1 MARSASRY
9 GATARRNVVVGF
21 LALLTLGLVIQLVR
35 LQVTTADT
43 LTKRGY
49 DRSLRIQTEDALRGM
64 ILDREGEPLAISTPV
79 STLIID
85 PTRMWATLNG
95 DFDRLHEACL
105 TDRAYSP
112 DCAWVNHG
120 NEEEAR
126 LRYQYEALRPL
137 AALLDEDLTRFYDE
151 LAARADSQF
160 MYLGRQIPPS
170 IANEALDLKIPGLRR
185 ENGYKRFYPS
195 GEILGQIIGYTD
207 VEDKGQEGLEKLY
220 EQWLAGQPG
229 KVKVLQDRAGRALRV
244 VEEVSPASAGTQLQL
259 SIDKRIQYITH
270 QVLQETM
277 DEFRAESVS
286 AVMVDIKTGEILAMV
301 SLPAGNPN
309 VSAERRAELLKNRS
323 VTDTFEPGS
332 TMKPLAVAA
341 ALDAGV
347 ITPKTSFRTG
357 GTYKMGRYTVRDTHN
372 YGTQD
377 TVGVIRKS
385 SNVGMAMISE
395 RMPRKKYREF
405 MTALGF
411 GQPTGIGFPG
421 EQRGHFPRTEKISA
435 FDYATTFY
443 GYGVSTSALQ
453 LAHAYA
459 TIANDGVEVPL
470 SLLKVDEPPEGK
482 RVMSE
487 KTERAVQKMLEAVV
501 GDGGTGRRANTESYT
516 VAGKTGTSHKVRK
529 GGGYAEKNYRG
540 IFAGYAPAHDPR
552 IAMVV
557 VVDDP
562 KGSEYYGGLVAAPPF
577 SKIADWSLKMLGV
590 LPDKIAKSGEIGLVA
605 DAALFEDNDSVGA
618 PPHETPAEEET
629 E

>member
-95 DFDRLHEACL
+95 DFDRLREACL

-126 LRYQYEALRPL
+126 LRYQYETLRPL

-170 IANEALDLKIPGLRR
+170 VANEALDLKIPGLRR

-487 KTERAVQKMLEAVV
+487 KTARAVQKMLEAVV

>member
-1 MARSASRY
+1 MARSIFRY

-21 LALLTLGLVIQLVR
+21 LALMTFGLVVQLVR

-95 DFDRLHEACL
+95 DFDRLREACL

-170 IANEALDLKIPGLRR
+170 VANEALDLKIPGLRR

-195 GEILGQIIGYTD
+195 GEIMGQIIGYTD

-270 QVLQETM
+270 QVLQGTM

-487 KTERAVQKMLEAVV
+487 KTARAVQKMLEAVV

-618 PPHETPAEEET
+618 PPHETPAEET

>member
-1 MARSASRY
+1 MARSIFRY

-95 DFDRLHEACL
+95 DFDRLREACL

-185 ENGYKRFYPS
+185 ENGYKGFYPS
-195 GEILGQIIGYTD
+195 GEIMGQIIGYTD

-301 SLPAGNPN
+301 SLPAGSPN

-459 TIANDGVEVPL
+459 TVANDGVEVPL

-487 KTERAVQKMLEAVV
+487 KTARAVQKMLEAVV

-618 PPHETPAEEET
+618 PPHETPAEET

>member
-1 MARSASRY
+1 MARSIFRY

-21 LALLTLGLVIQLVR
+21 LALMTFGLVVQLIR
-35 LQVTTADT
+35 LQVTTAAT

-49 DRSLRIQTEDALRGM
+49 DHSLRIQTEDALRGM

-85 PTRMWATLNG
+85 PLRMWATLNG
-95 DFDRLHEACL
+95 DFDRLREACQ
-105 TDRAYSP
+105 TDKAYSV
-112 DCAWVNHG
+112 DCAWANSG

-126 LRYQYEALRPL
+126 LRYQYETLRPL
-137 AALLDEDLTRFYDE
+137 ATLLDEDLAKFYDE
-151 LAARADSQF
+151 LAARADQQF
-160 MYLGRQIPPS
+160 MYLRRQIPPS

-195 GEILGQIIGYTD
+195 GEIMGQIIGYTD

-220 EQWLAGQPG
+220 ENWLAEQAG

-244 VEEVSPASAGTQLQL
+244 VEEVRPASAGTQLQL

-270 QVLQETM
+270 QVLQETK

-286 AVMVDIKTGEILAMV
+286 AVMVDVKTGEILAMV

-341 ALDAGV
+341 ALEAGV
-347 ITPKTSFRTG
+347 ITPKTSFRTN
-357 GTYKMGRYTVRDTHN
+357 GTYKMGRYAVRDVHN

-377 TVGVIRKS
+377 TIGIIRKS
-385 SNVGMAMISE
+385 SNIGMAMISE

-405 MTALGF
+405 MTNLGF
-411 GQPTGIGFPG
+411 GQPTGISFPG
-421 EQRGHFPRTEKISA
+421 EQRGHLPHTEKISA
-435 FDYATTFY
+435 FDYATTFF
-443 GYGVSTSALQ
+443 GYGVSSSALQ

-459 TIANDGVEVPL
+459 TVANNGVAMPL
-470 SLLKVDEPPEGK
+470 SLLKVEEPPQGT

-487 KTERAVQKMLEAVV
+487 KTAKAVQKMLEAVV
-501 GDGGTGRRANTESYT
+501 SDGGTGRRANAESYT

-529 GGGYAEKNYRG
+529 GGGYAEKNYRA
-540 IFAGYAPAHDPR
+540 IFAGYAPAHEPR

-562 KGSEYYGGLVAAPPF
+562 KGSDYYGGLVAAPPF

-605 DAALFEDNDSVGA
+605 DAALFEDNDSAGA
-618 PPHETPAEEET
+618 PPHEIAEDT

>member
-1 MARSASRY
+1 MARSIFRY

-21 LALLTLGLVIQLVR
+21 LALMTLGLVAQLIR
-35 LQVTTADT
+35 LQVTTADS

-49 DRSLRIQTEDALRGM
+49 DHSLRIQTEDALRGM

-85 PTRMWATLNG
+85 PLRMWATLNG
-95 DFDRLHEACL
+95 DFDRLREACQ
-105 TDRAYSP
+105 TDKAYSV
-112 DCAWVNHG
+112 DCAWANSG
-120 NEEEAR
+120 KEEEAR
-126 LRYQYEALRPL
+126 LRYQYETLRPL
-137 AALLDEDLTRFYDE
+137 ATLLDEDLAKFYDE
-151 LAARADSQF
+151 LAARADQQF
-160 MYLGRQIPPS
+160 MYLRRQIPPS
-170 IANEALDLKIPGLRR
+170 IANEALDLKILGLRR

-195 GEILGQIIGYTD
+195 GEIMGQIIGYTD

-220 EQWLAGQPG
+220 ENWLAGQAG

-244 VEEVSPASAGTQLQL
+244 VEEVRPASAGTQLQL

-270 QVLQETM
+270 QVLQETK

-286 AVMVDIKTGEILAMV
+286 AVMVDVKTGEILAMV

-309 VSAERRAELLKNRS
+309 VSAERRAELLKNRA

-341 ALDAGV
+341 ALEAGV
-347 ITPKTSFRTG
+347 ITPKTSFRTN

-377 TVGVIRKS
+377 TIGIIRKS
-385 SNVGMAMISE
+385 SNIGMAMISE

-405 MTALGF
+405 MTNLGF

-421 EQRGHFPRTEKISA
+421 EQRGHLPHTEKISA
-435 FDYATTFY
+435 FDYATTFF
-443 GYGVSTSALQ
+443 GYGVSSSALQ

-459 TIANDGVEVPL
+459 TVANNGVAMPL
-470 SLLKVDEPPEGK
+470 SLLKVEEPPQGT

-487 KTERAVQKMLEAVV
+487 KTAKAVQKMLEAVV
-501 GDGGTGRRANTESYT
+501 SDGGTGRRANTESYT

-529 GGGYAEKNYRG
+529 GGGYAEKNYRA
-540 IFAGYAPAHDPR
+540 IFAGYAPAHEPR

-562 KGSEYYGGLVAAPPF
+562 KGSDYYGGLVAAPPF

-618 PPHETPAEEET
+618 PPHEPPEET

>member
-1 MARSASRY
+1 MARSIFRY

-21 LALLTLGLVIQLVR
+21 LALMTLGLVAQLIR

-43 LTKRGY
+43 LTERGY
-49 DRSLRIQTEDALRGM
+49 QRSLRIQTEDALRGM

-85 PTRMWATLNG
+85 PQRMWATLNG
-95 DFDRLHEACL
+95 DFDRLREACQ
-105 TDRAYSP
+105 TDKAYSV
-112 DCAWVNHG
+112 DCAWANSG

-126 LRYQYEALRPL
+126 LRYQYETLRPL
-137 AALLDEDLTRFYDE
+137 ATLLDEDLAKFYDE
-151 LAARADSQF
+151 LAARADQQF
-160 MYLGRQIPPS
+160 MYLRRQIPPS
-170 IANEALDLKIPGLRR
+170 IANEALDLKILRR

-195 GEILGQIIGYTD
+195 GEIMGQIIGYTD

-341 ALDAGV
+341 ALEAGV
-347 ITPKTSFRTG
+347 ITPKTSFRTN
-357 GTYKMGRYTVRDTHN
+357 GTYKMGRYTVRDVHN

-377 TVGVIRKS
+377 TIGIIRKS
-385 SNVGMAMISE
+385 SNIGMAMISE

-405 MTALGF
+405 MTNLGF
-411 GQPTGIGFPG
+411 GQPTGISFPA
-421 EQRGHFPRTEKISA
+421 EQRGHLPHTEKISA
-435 FDYATTFY
+435 FDYATTFF
-443 GYGVSTSALQ
+443 GYGVSSSALQ

-459 TIANDGVEVPL
+459 TVANNGVAMPL
-470 SLLKVDEPPEGK
+470 SLLKVEEPPQGT

-487 KTERAVQKMLEAVV
+487 KTAKAVQKMLEAVV
-501 GDGGTGRRANTESYT
+501 SDGGTGRRANTESYT

-529 GGGYAEKNYRG
+529 GGGYAEKNYRA
-540 IFAGYAPAHDPR
+540 IFAGYAPAHEPR

-562 KGSEYYGGLVAAPPF
+562 KGSDYYGGLVAAPPF
-577 SKIADWSLKMLGV
+577 SNIADWSLKMLGV

-605 DAALFEDNDSVGA
+605 DAALFEDNDSAGA
-618 PPHETPAEEET
+618 PPHEIAEDT

>member
-1 MARSASRY
+1 MARSIFRY

-21 LALLTLGLVIQLVR
+21 LALMTFGLVVQLIR
-35 LQVTTADT
+35 LQVTTAAT

-85 PTRMWATLNG
+85 PQRMWATLNG
-95 DFDRLHEACL
+95 DFDRLREACQ
-105 TDRAYSP
+105 TDKAYSV
-112 DCAWVNHG
+112 DCPWANG
-120 NEEEAR
+120 SNEEEAR
-126 LRYQYEALRPL
+126 QRYQYETLRPL
-137 AALLDEDLTRFYDE
+137 ATLLDEDLAKFYDE
-151 LAARADSQF
+151 LAARADQQF
-160 MYLGRQIPPS
+160 MYLRRQIPPS

-195 GEILGQIIGYTD
+195 GEIMGQIIGYTD

-220 EQWLAGQPG
+220 ENWLAGQAG

-244 VEEVSPASAGTQLQL
+244 VEEVRPASAGTQLQL

-270 QVLQETM
+270 QVLQETK

-286 AVMVDIKTGEILAMV
+286 AVMVDVKTGEILAMV

-309 VSAERRAELLKNRS
+309 VSAERRAELLKNRA

-341 ALDAGV
+341 AREAGV
-347 ITPKTSFRTG
+347 ITPKTSFRTS
-357 GTYKMGRYTVRDTHN
+357 GTYQMGRYTVRDTHN

-395 RMPRKKYREF
+395 RMPRKKYRDF

-411 GQPTGIGFPG
+411 GQPSGIGFPG
-421 EQRGHFPRTEKISA
+421 EQRGHFPRTEKISP

-443 GYGVSTSALQ
+443 GYGVSVSALQ

-459 TIANDGVEVPL
+459 TVANDGVEMPL
-470 SLLKVDEPPEGK
+470 SLLKVEELPEGK
-482 RVMSE
+482 RVMSD
-487 KTERAVQKMLEAVV
+487 KTARAVQKMLEAVV
-501 GDGGTGRRANTESYT
+501 GDGGTGKRANTESYT

-540 IFAGYAPAHDPR
+540 IFAGYAPAHNPR

-562 KGSEYYGGLVAAPPF
+562 KGDNYYGGLVAAPPF
-577 SKIADWSLKMLGV
+577 AKIADWSLRMLGV

-605 DAALFEDNDSVGA
+605 DSALFEDNDSAGA
-618 PPHETPAEEET
+618 PPYESPEET

>member
-95 DFDRLHEACL
+95 DFDRLREACL

-170 IANEALDLKIPGLRR
+170 VANEALDLKIPGLRR

-195 GEILGQIIGYTD
+195 GEIMGQIIGYTD

-270 QVLQETM
+270 QVLQGTM

-487 KTERAVQKMLEAVV
+487 KTARAVQKMLEAVV

-618 PPHETPAEEET
+618 PPHETPAEET

>member
-95 DFDRLHEACL
+95 DFDRLREACL

-137 AALLDEDLTRFYDE
+137 AALLEEDLTRFYDE

-244 VEEVSPASAGTQLQL
+244 VEEVSPASTGTQLQL

-459 TIANDGVEVPL
+459 TVANDGVEVPL

-487 KTERAVQKMLEAVV
+487 KTARAVQKMLEAVV

-590 LPDKIAKSGEIGLVA
+590 LPDKIAKSGEIG
-605 DAALFEDNDSVGA
+605 
-618 PPHETPAEEET
+618 
-629 E
+629 

>member
-1 MARSASRY
+1 MARSIFRY

-21 LALLTLGLVIQLVR
+21 LALMTLGLVAQLIR
-35 LQVTTADT
+35 LQVTTADS

-95 DFDRLHEACL
+95 DFDRLREACL

-126 LRYQYEALRPL
+126 LRYQYETLRPL

-195 GEILGQIIGYTD
+195 GEIMGQIIGYTD

-459 TIANDGVEVPL
+459 TVANDGVEVPL

-487 KTERAVQKMLEAVV
+487 KTARAVQKMLEAVV

-618 PPHETPAEEET
+618 PPHETPAEET

>member
-95 DFDRLHEACL
+95 DFDRLREACL

-137 AALLDEDLTRFYDE
+137 AALLEEDLTRFYDE

-309 VSAERRAELLKNRS
+309 VSATRRAELLKNRS

-487 KTERAVQKMLEAVV
+487 KTARAVQKMLEAVV

>member
-1 MARSASRY
+1 MARSIFRY

-95 DFDRLHEACL
+95 DFDRLREACL

-126 LRYQYEALRPL
+126 LRYQYETLRPL

-220 EQWLAGQPG
+220 ENTLAGRPG

-347 ITPKTSFRTG
+347 ITPKT
-357 GTYKMGRYTVRDTHN
+357 
-372 YGTQD
+372 
-377 TVGVIRKS
+377 
-385 SNVGMAMISE
+385 
-395 RMPRKKYREF
+395 
-405 MTALGF
+405 TA
-411 GQPTGIGFPG
+411 
-421 EQRGHFPRTEKISA
+421 PRTPSA
-435 FDYATTFY
+435 
-443 GYGVSTSALQ
+443 SSANPRT
-453 LAHAYA
+453 LAW
-459 TIANDGVEVPL
+459 
-470 SLLKVDEPPEGK
+470 
-482 RVMSE
+482 R
-487 KTERAVQKMLEAVV
+487 
-501 GDGGTGRRANTESYT
+501 
-516 VAGKTGTSHKVRK
+516 
-529 GGGYAEKNYRG
+529 
-540 IFAGYAPAHDPR
+540 
-552 IAMVV
+552 
-557 VVDDP
+557 
-562 KGSEYYGGLVAAPPF
+562 
-577 SKIADWSLKMLGV
+577 
-590 LPDKIAKSGEIGLVA
+590 
-605 DAALFEDNDSVGA
+605 
-618 PPHETPAEEET
+618 
-629 E
+629 

>member
-1 MARSASRY
+1 LLPPPPRR
-9 GATARRNVVVGF
+9 GTA
-21 LALLTLGLVIQLVR
+21 
-35 LQVTTADT
+35 ADT

-95 DFDRLHEACL
+95 DFDRLREACL

-126 LRYQYEALRPL
+126 LRYQYETLRPL

-170 IANEALDLKIPGLRR
+170 VANEALDLKIPGLRR

-195 GEILGQIIGYTD
+195 GEIMGQIIGYTD

-459 TIANDGVEVPL
+459 TVANDGVEVPL

-487 KTERAVQKMLEAVV
+487 KTARAVQKMLEAVV

-618 PPHETPAEEET
+618 PPHETPAEET

>member
-95 DFDRLHEACL
+95 DFDRLREACL
-105 TDRAYSP
+105 TDKAYSP

-126 LRYQYEALRPL
+126 LRYQYETLRPL

-170 IANEALDLKIPGLRR
+170 VANEALDLKIPGLRR

-195 GEILGQIIGYTD
+195 GEIMGQIIGYTD

-459 TIANDGVEVPL
+459 TVANDGVEVPL

-487 KTERAVQKMLEAVV
+487 KTARAVQKMLEAVV

-540 IFAGYAPAHDPR
+540 IFAGYAPAHDPC

-618 PPHETPAEEET
+618 PPHETPAEET

>member
-95 DFDRLHEACL
+95 DFDRLREACL

-126 LRYQYEALRPL
+126 LRYQYETLRPL

-195 GEILGQIIGYTD
+195 GEIMGQIIGYTD

-487 KTERAVQKMLEAVV
+487 KTARAVQKMLEAVV

-618 PPHETPAEEET
+618 PPHETPAEET

>member
-95 DFDRLHEACL
+95 DFDRLREACL

-137 AALLDEDLTRFYDE
+137 AALLEEDLTRFYDE

-459 TIANDGVEVPL
+459 TVANDGVEVPL

-487 KTERAVQKMLEAVV
+487 KTARAVQKMLEAVV

>member
-1 MARSASRY
+1 MARSIFRY

-21 LALLTLGLVIQLVR
+21 LALMTLGLVAQLIR
-35 LQVTTADT
+35 LQVTTADS

-85 PTRMWATLNG
+85 PLRMWATLNG
-95 DFDRLHEACL
+95 DFDRLREACQ
-105 TDRAYSP
+105 TDKAYSV
-112 DCAWVNHG
+112 DCAWANSG

-126 LRYQYEALRPL
+126 LRYQYETLRPL
-137 AALLDEDLTRFYDE
+137 ATLLDEDLAKFYDE
-151 LAARADSQF
+151 LAARADQQF
-160 MYLGRQIPPS
+160 MYLRRQIPPS

-195 GEILGQIIGYTD
+195 GEIMGQIIGYTD

-220 EQWLAGQPG
+220 ENWLAGQAG

-244 VEEVSPASAGTQLQL
+244 VEEVRPASAGTQLQL

-270 QVLQETM
+270 QVLQETK

-286 AVMVDIKTGEILAMV
+286 AVMVDVKTGEILAMV

-341 ALDAGV
+341 ALEAGV
-347 ITPKTSFRTG
+347 ITPKTSFRTN
-357 GTYKMGRYTVRDTHN
+357 GTYKMGRYTVRDVHN

-377 TVGVIRKS
+377 TIGIIRKS
-385 SNVGMAMISE
+385 SNIGMAMISE

-405 MTALGF
+405 MTNLGF
-411 GQPTGIGFPG
+411 GQPTGISFPG
-421 EQRGHFPRTEKISA
+421 EQRGHLPHTEKISA
-435 FDYATTFY
+435 FDYATTFF
-443 GYGVSTSALQ
+443 GYGVSSSALQ

-459 TIANDGVEVPL
+459 TVANDGVEMPL
-470 SLLKVDEPPEGK
+470 SLLKVEELPEGK
-482 RVMSE
+482 RVMSD
-487 KTERAVQKMLEAVV
+487 KTARAVQKMLDAVV
-501 GDGGTGRRANTESYT
+501 GDGGTGKRANTESYT

-529 GGGYAEKNYRG
+529 GGGYAEKNYRA
-540 IFAGYAPAHDPR
+540 IFAGYAPAHEPR

-562 KGSEYYGGLVAAPPF
+562 KGSDYYGGLVAAPPF

-605 DAALFEDNDSVGA
+605 DSALFEDNDSAGA
-618 PPHETPAEEET
+618 PPHEPPEET

>member
-1 MARSASRY
+1 
-9 GATARRNVVVGF
+9 
-21 LALLTLGLVIQLVR
+21 
-35 LQVTTADT
+35 
-43 LTKRGY
+43 
-49 DRSLRIQTEDALRGM
+49 
-64 ILDREGEPLAISTPV
+64 
-79 STLIID
+79 
-85 PTRMWATLNG
+85 
-95 DFDRLHEACL
+95 
-105 TDRAYSP
+105 
-112 DCAWVNHG
+112 
-120 NEEEAR
+120 
-126 LRYQYEALRPL
+126 
-137 AALLDEDLTRFYDE
+137 
-151 LAARADSQF
+151 
-160 MYLGRQIPPS
+160 MYLRRQIPPS

-195 GEILGQIIGYTD
+195 GEIMGQIIGYTD

-220 EQWLAGQPG
+220 ENWLAGQAG

-244 VEEVSPASAGTQLQL
+244 VEEVRPASAGTQLQL

-270 QVLQETM
+270 QVLQETK

-286 AVMVDIKTGEILAMV
+286 AVMVDVKTGEILAMV

-309 VSAERRAELLKNRS
+309 VSAERRAELLKNRA

-341 ALDAGV
+341 ALEAGV
-347 ITPKTSFRTG
+347 ITPKTSFRTN
-357 GTYKMGRYTVRDTHN
+357 GTYKMGRYTVRDVHN

-377 TVGVIRKS
+377 TIGIIRKS
-385 SNVGMAMISE
+385 SNIGMAMISE

-405 MTALGF
+405 MTNLGF
-411 GQPTGIGFPG
+411 GQPTGISFPA
-421 EQRGHFPRTEKISA
+421 EQRGHLPHTEKISA
-435 FDYATTFY
+435 FDYATTFF
-443 GYGVSTSALQ
+443 GYGVSSSALQ

-459 TIANDGVEVPL
+459 TVANNGVAMPL
-470 SLLKVDEPPEGK
+470 SLLKVEEPPQGT

-487 KTERAVQKMLEAVV
+487 KTAKAVQKMLEAVV
-501 GDGGTGRRANTESYT
+501 SDGGTGRRANTESYT

-529 GGGYAEKNYRG
+529 GGGYAEKNYRA
-540 IFAGYAPAHDPR
+540 IFAGYAPAHEPR

-562 KGSEYYGGLVAAPPF
+562 KGSDYYGGLVAAPPF

-605 DAALFEDNDSVGA
+605 DAALFEDNDSAGA
-618 PPHETPAEEET
+618 PPHEIAEET

>member
-95 DFDRLHEACL
+95 DFDRLREACL

-195 GEILGQIIGYTD
+195 GEIMGQIIGYTD

-395 RMPRKKYREF
+395 RMPRKKYRDF

-459 TIANDGVEVPL
+459 TVANDGVEVPL

-487 KTERAVQKMLEAVV
+487 KTARAVQKMLEAVV

>member
-95 DFDRLHEACL
+95 DFDRLREACL

-170 IANEALDLKIPGLRR
+170 VANEALDLKIPGLRR

-195 GEILGQIIGYTD
+195 GEIMGQIIGYTD

-220 EQWLAGQPG
+220 ENTLAGRPG

-244 VEEVSPASAGTQLQL
+244 VEEVAPAASGAQLQL

-357 GTYKMGRYTVRDTHN
+357 GIYKMGRYTVRDTHN

-459 TIANDGVEVPL
+459 TVANDGVEVPL

-487 KTERAVQKMLEAVV
+487 KTARAVQKMLEAVV

-618 PPHETPAEEET
+618 PPHETPAEET

>member
-95 DFDRLHEACL
+95 DFDRLREACL

-126 LRYQYEALRPL
+126 LRYQYETLRPL

-170 IANEALDLKIPGLRR
+170 VANEALDLKIPGLRR

-459 TIANDGVEVPL
+459 TVANDGVEVPL

-487 KTERAVQKMLEAVV
+487 KTARAVQKMLEAVV

-618 PPHETPAEEET
+618 PPHETPAEET

>member
-1 MARSASRY
+1 MARSIFRY

-21 LALLTLGLVIQLVR
+21 LALMTLGLVAQLIR
-35 LQVTTADT
+35 LQVTTADS

-85 PTRMWATLNG
+85 PLRMWATLNG
-95 DFDRLHEACL
+95 DFDRLREACQ
-105 TDRAYSP
+105 TDKAYSV
-112 DCAWVNHG
+112 DCAWVNSG

-126 LRYQYEALRPL
+126 LRYQYETLRPL
-137 AALLDEDLTRFYDE
+137 ATLLDEDLAKFYDE
-151 LAARADSQF
+151 LAARADQQF
-160 MYLGRQIPPS
+160 MYLRRQIPPS

-195 GEILGQIIGYTD
+195 GEIMGQIIGYTD

-220 EQWLAGQPG
+220 ENWLAGQAG

-244 VEEVSPASAGTQLQL
+244 VEEVQPASAGTQLQL

-286 AVMVDIKTGEILAMV
+286 AVMVDVKTGEILAMV

-309 VSAERRAELLKNRS
+309 VSAERRAELLKNRA

-341 ALDAGV
+341 ALEAGV
-347 ITPKTSFRTG
+347 ITPKTSFRTS
-357 GTYKMGRYTVRDTHN
+357 GTYQMGRYTVRDTHN

-395 RMPRKKYREF
+395 RMPRKKYRDF

-411 GQPTGIGFPG
+411 GQPSGIGFPG
-421 EQRGHFPRTEKISA
+421 EQRGHFPRTEKISP

-443 GYGVSTSALQ
+443 GYGVSVSALQ

-459 TIANDGVEVPL
+459 TVANDGVEMPL
-470 SLLKVDEPPEGK
+470 SLLKVEELPEGK
-482 RVMSE
+482 RVMSA
-487 KTERAVQKMLEAVV
+487 KTARAVQKMLEAVV
-501 GDGGTGRRANTESYT
+501 GDGGTGKRANTESYT

-540 IFAGYAPAHDPR
+540 IFAGYAPAHNPR

-562 KGSEYYGGLVAAPPF
+562 KGDNYYGGLVAAPPF
-577 SKIADWSLKMLGV
+577 AKIADWSLRMLGV

-605 DAALFEDNDSVGA
+605 DSALFEDNDSAGA
-618 PPHETPAEEET
+618 PPHEFPEET

>member
-95 DFDRLHEACL
+95 DFDRLREACL

-126 LRYQYEALRPL
+126 LRYQYETLRPL

-195 GEILGQIIGYTD
+195 GEIMGQIIGYTD

-487 KTERAVQKMLEAVV
+487 KTARAVQKMLEAVV

-605 DAALFEDNDSVGA
+605 DAALFEDNDSAGA
-618 PPHETPAEEET
+618 PPHEIAEDT

>member
-95 DFDRLHEACL
+95 DFDRLREACL
-105 TDRAYSP
+105 TDKAYSP

-126 LRYQYEALRPL
+126 LRYQYETLRPL

-170 IANEALDLKIPGLRR
+170 VANEALDLKIPGLRR

-459 TIANDGVEVPL
+459 TVANDGVEVPL

-487 KTERAVQKMLEAVV
+487 KTARAVQKMLEAVV

-618 PPHETPAEEET
+618 PPHETPAEET

>member
-1 MARSASRY
+1 MARSIFRY

-95 DFDRLHEACL
+95 DFDRLREACL

-137 AALLDEDLTRFYDE
+137 AALLEEDLTRFYDE

-244 VEEVSPASAGTQLQL
+244 VEEVSPASTGTQLQL

-482 RVMSE
+482 RVMSD
-487 KTERAVQKMLEAVV
+487 KTARAVQKMLEAVV

-605 DAALFEDNDSVGA
+605 DAALFEDNDSAGA
-618 PPHETPAEEET
+618 PPHEPPEET

>member
-95 DFDRLHEACL
+95 DFDRLREACL

-137 AALLDEDLTRFYDE
+137 AALLEEDLTRFYDE

-244 VEEVSPASAGTQLQL
+244 VEEVSPASTGTQLQL

-459 TIANDGVEVPL
+459 TVANDGVEVPL

-487 KTERAVQKMLEAVV
+487 KTARAVQKMLEAVV

-618 PPHETPAEEET
+618 PPHETPAEET

>member
-1 MARSASRY
+1 MARSIFRY

-21 LALLTLGLVIQLVR
+21 LALMTLGLVAQLIR
-35 LQVTTADT
+35 LQVTTADS

-85 PTRMWATLNG
+85 PLRMWATLNG
-95 DFDRLHEACL
+95 DFDRLREACQ
-105 TDRAYSP
+105 TDKAYSV
-112 DCAWVNHG
+112 DCAWANSG

-126 LRYQYEALRPL
+126 LRYQYETLRPL
-137 AALLDEDLTRFYDE
+137 ATLLDEDLAKFYDE
-151 LAARADSQF
+151 LAARADQQF
-160 MYLGRQIPPS
+160 MYLRRQIPPS

-195 GEILGQIIGYTD
+195 GEIMGQIIGYTD

-220 EQWLAGQPG
+220 ENWLAGQAG

-244 VEEVSPASAGTQLQL
+244 VEEVRPASAGTQLQL

-270 QVLQETM
+270 QVLQETK

-286 AVMVDIKTGEILAMV
+286 AVMVDVKTGEILAMV

-309 VSAERRAELLKNRS
+309 VSAERRAELLKNRA

-341 ALDAGV
+341 ALEAGV
-347 ITPKTSFRTG
+347 ITPKTSFRTN
-357 GTYKMGRYTVRDTHN
+357 GTYKMGRYTVRDVHN

-377 TVGVIRKS
+377 TIGVIRKS

-395 RMPRKKYREF
+395 RMPRKKYRDF

-411 GQPTGIGFPG
+411 GQPSGIGFPG
-421 EQRGHFPRTEKISA
+421 EQRGHLPHTEKISA
-435 FDYATTFY
+435 FDYATTFF
-443 GYGVSTSALQ
+443 GYGVSSSALQ

-459 TIANDGVEVPL
+459 TVANNGVAMPL
-470 SLLKVDEPPEGK
+470 SLLKVEEPPQGT

-487 KTERAVQKMLEAVV
+487 KTAKAVQKMLEAVV
-501 GDGGTGRRANTESYT
+501 SDGGTGRRANTESYT

-529 GGGYAEKNYRG
+529 GGGYAEKNYRA
-540 IFAGYAPAHDPR
+540 IFAGYAPAHEPR

-562 KGSEYYGGLVAAPPF
+562 KGSDYYGGLVAAPPF
-577 SKIADWSLKMLGV
+577 SKIADWSLRMLGV

-605 DAALFEDNDSVGA
+605 DSALFEDNDSAGA
-618 PPHETPAEEET
+618 PPHELPEET

>member
-1 MARSASRY
+1 MARSIFRY

-21 LALLTLGLVIQLVR
+21 LALMTFGLVVQLIR
-35 LQVTTADT
+35 LQVTTAAT

-95 DFDRLHEACL
+95 DFDRLREACL

-170 IANEALDLKIPGLRR
+170 VANEALDLKIPGLRR

-195 GEILGQIIGYTD
+195 GEIMGQIIGYTD

-270 QVLQETM
+270 QVLQGTM

-487 KTERAVQKMLEAVV
+487 KTARAVQKMLEAVV

-618 PPHETPAEEET
+618 PPHETPAEET

>member
-1 MARSASRY
+1 M
-9 GATARRNVVVGF
+9 
-21 LALLTLGLVIQLVR
+21 TLGLVAQLIR
-35 LQVTTADT
+35 LQVTTADS

-85 PTRMWATLNG
+85 PLRMWATLNG
-95 DFDRLHEACL
+95 DFDRLREACQ
-105 TDRAYSP
+105 TDKAYSV
-112 DCAWVNHG
+112 DCAWANSG
-120 NEEEAR
+120 KEEEAR
-126 LRYQYEALRPL
+126 LRYQYETLRPL
-137 AALLDEDLTRFYDE
+137 ATLLDEDLAKFYDE
-151 LAARADSQF
+151 LAARADQQF
-160 MYLGRQIPPS
+160 MYLRRQIPPS

-195 GEILGQIIGYTD
+195 GEIMGQIIGYTD

-220 EQWLAGQPG
+220 ENWLAGQAG

-244 VEEVSPASAGTQLQL
+244 VEEVRPASAGTQLQL

-270 QVLQETM
+270 QVLQETK

-286 AVMVDIKTGEILAMV
+286 AVMVDVKTGEILAMV

-309 VSAERRAELLKNRS
+309 VSAERRAELLKNRA

-341 ALDAGV
+341 ALEAGV
-347 ITPKTSFRTG
+347 ITPKTSFRTN
-357 GTYKMGRYTVRDTHN
+357 GTYKMGRYTVRDVHN

-377 TVGVIRKS
+377 TIGIIRKS
-385 SNVGMAMISE
+385 SNIGMAMISE

-405 MTALGF
+405 MTNLGF
-411 GQPTGIGFPG
+411 GQPTGISFPA
-421 EQRGHFPRTEKISA
+421 EQRGHLPHTEKISA
-435 FDYATTFY
+435 FDYATTFF
-443 GYGVSTSALQ
+443 GYGVSSSALQ

-459 TIANDGVEVPL
+459 TIANDGVEMPL
-470 SLLKVDEPPEGK
+470 SLLKVEELPEGK
-482 RVMSE
+482 RVMSD
-487 KTERAVQKMLEAVV
+487 KTARAVQKMLEAVV
-501 GDGGTGRRANTESYT
+501 SDGGTGRRANTESYT

-529 GGGYAEKNYRG
+529 GGGYAEKNYRA
-540 IFAGYAPAHDPR
+540 IFAGYAPAHEPR

-562 KGSEYYGGLVAAPPF
+562 KGSDYYGGLVAAPPF

-605 DAALFEDNDSVGA
+605 DAALFEDNDSAGA
-618 PPHETPAEEET
+618 PPHEIAEET

>member
-95 DFDRLHEACL
+95 DFDRLREACL

-126 LRYQYEALRPL
+126 LRYQYETLRPL

-170 IANEALDLKIPGLRR
+170 VANEALDLKIPGLRR

-195 GEILGQIIGYTD
+195 GEIMGQIIGYTD

-459 TIANDGVEVPL
+459 TVANDGVEVPL

-487 KTERAVQKMLEAVV
+487 KTARAVQKMLEAVV

-562 KGSEYYGGLVAAPPF
+562 KGSDYYGGLVAAPPF

-618 PPHETPAEEET
+618 PPHETPAEET

>member
-487 KTERAVQKMLEAVV
+487 KTARAVQKMLEAVV

-618 PPHETPAEEET
+618 PPHETPAEET

>member
-95 DFDRLHEACL
+95 DFDRLREACL

-137 AALLDEDLTRFYDE
+137 AALLEEDLTRFYDE

-487 KTERAVQKMLEAVV
+487 KTARAVQKMLEAVV

>member
-95 DFDRLHEACL
+95 DFDRLREACL

-459 TIANDGVEVPL
+459 TVANDGVEVPL

-487 KTERAVQKMLEAVV
+487 KTARAVQKMLEAVV

-618 PPHETPAEEET
+618 PPHETPAEET

>member
-1 MARSASRY
+1 MARSIFRY

-21 LALLTLGLVIQLVR
+21 LALMTFGLVVQLIR
-35 LQVTTADT
+35 LQVTTAAT

-79 STLIID
+79 STPIID
-85 PTRMWATLNG
+85 PQRMWATLNG
-95 DFDRLHEACL
+95 DFDRLREACQ
-105 TDRAYSP
+105 TDKSYSV
-112 DCAWVNHG
+112 DCAWANSG

-126 LRYQYEALRPL
+126 LRYQYETLRPL
-137 AALLDEDLTRFYDE
+137 ATLLDEDLAKFYDE
-151 LAARADSQF
+151 LAARADQQF
-160 MYLGRQIPPS
+160 MYLRRQIPPS

-195 GEILGQIIGYTD
+195 GEIMGQIIGYTD

-220 EQWLAGQPG
+220 ENWLAGQAG

-244 VEEVSPASAGTQLQL
+244 VEEVRPASAGTQLQL

-270 QVLQETM
+270 QVLQETK

-286 AVMVDIKTGEILAMV
+286 AVMVDVKTGEILAMV

-309 VSAERRAELLKNRS
+309 VSAERRAELLKNRA

-341 ALDAGV
+341 AIELGAISPNTRFKKGM
-347 ITPKTSFRTG
+347 
-357 GTYKMGRYTVRDTHN
+357 TYQMGKNTVRDTHN

-377 TVGVIRKS
+377 TIGIIRKS
-385 SNVGMAMISE
+385 SNIGMAMISE

-405 MTALGF
+405 MTNLGF
-411 GQPTGIGFPG
+411 GQPTGISFPG
-421 EQRGHFPRTEKISA
+421 EQRGHLPHTEKISA
-435 FDYATTFY
+435 FDYATTFF
-443 GYGVSTSALQ
+443 GYGVSSSALQ

-459 TIANDGVEVPL
+459 TVANNGVAMPL
-470 SLLKVDEPPEGK
+470 SLLKVEEPPQGT

-487 KTERAVQKMLEAVV
+487 KTAKAVQKMLEAVV
-501 GDGGTGRRANTESYT
+501 SDGGTGRRANTESYT

-529 GGGYAEKNYRG
+529 GGGYAEKNYRA
-540 IFAGYAPAHDPR
+540 IFAGYAPVHEPR

-562 KGSEYYGGLVAAPPF
+562 KGSDYYGGLVAAPPF

-605 DAALFEDNDSVGA
+605 DAALFEDNDSAGA
-618 PPHETPAEEET
+618 PPHEIAEET

>member
-1 MARSASRY
+1 
-9 GATARRNVVVGF
+9 
-21 LALLTLGLVIQLVR
+21 
-35 LQVTTADT
+35 
-43 LTKRGY
+43 
-49 DRSLRIQTEDALRGM
+49 
-64 ILDREGEPLAISTPV
+64 
-79 STLIID
+79 
-85 PTRMWATLNG
+85 
-95 DFDRLHEACL
+95 
-105 TDRAYSP
+105 
-112 DCAWVNHG
+112 
-120 NEEEAR
+120 
-126 LRYQYEALRPL
+126 
-137 AALLDEDLTRFYDE
+137 
-151 LAARADSQF
+151 
-160 MYLGRQIPPS
+160 
-170 IANEALDLKIPGLRR
+170 
-185 ENGYKRFYPS
+185 KRFYPS
-195 GEILGQIIGYTD
+195 GEIMGQIIGYTD

-395 RMPRKKYREF
+395 RMPRKKYRDF

-411 GQPTGIGFPG
+411 GQPTGISFPA
-421 EQRGHFPRTEKISA
+421 EQRGHLPHTEKISA
-435 FDYATTFY
+435 FDYATTFF
-443 GYGVSTSALQ
+443 GYGVSSSALQ

-459 TIANDGVEVPL
+459 TVANNGVAMPL
-470 SLLKVDEPPEGK
+470 SLLKVEEPPQGT

-487 KTERAVQKMLEAVV
+487 KTAKAVQKMLEAVV
-501 GDGGTGRRANTESYT
+501 SDGGTGRRANTESYT

-529 GGGYAEKNYRG
+529 GGGYAEKNYRA
-540 IFAGYAPAHDPR
+540 IFAGYAPAHEPR

-562 KGSEYYGGLVAAPPF
+562 KGSDYYGGLVAAPPF
-577 SKIADWSLKMLGV
+577 SKIADWSL
-590 LPDKIAKSGEIGLVA
+590 
-605 DAALFEDNDSVGA
+605 
-618 PPHETPAEEET
+618 
-629 E
+629 

>member
-1 MARSASRY
+1 M
-9 GATARRNVVVGF
+9 
-21 LALLTLGLVIQLVR
+21 TLGLVAQLIR
-35 LQVTTADT
+35 LQVTTADS

-85 PTRMWATLNG
+85 PLRMWATLNG
-95 DFDRLHEACL
+95 DFDRLREACQ
-105 TDRAYSP
+105 TDKAYSV
-112 DCAWVNHG
+112 DCAWANSG

-126 LRYQYEALRPL
+126 LRYQYETLRPL
-137 AALLDEDLTRFYDE
+137 ATLLDEDLAKFYDE
-151 LAARADSQF
+151 LAARADQQF
-160 MYLGRQIPPS
+160 MYLRRQIPPS

-195 GEILGQIIGYTD
+195 GEIMGQIIGYTD

-220 EQWLAGQPG
+220 ENWLAGQAG

-244 VEEVSPASAGTQLQL
+244 VEEVRPASAGTQLQL

-270 QVLQETM
+270 QVLQETK

-286 AVMVDIKTGEILAMV
+286 AVMVDVKTGEILAMV

-309 VSAERRAELLKNRS
+309 VSAERRAELLKNRA

-341 ALDAGV
+341 ALEAGV
-347 ITPKTSFRTG
+347 ITPKTSFRTN
-357 GTYKMGRYTVRDTHN
+357 GTYKMGRYTVRDVHN

-377 TVGVIRKS
+377 TIGVIRKS

-395 RMPRKKYREF
+395 RMPRKKYRDF

-411 GQPTGIGFPG
+411 GQPSGIGFPG
-421 EQRGHFPRTEKISA
+421 EQRGHLPHTEKISA
-435 FDYATTFY
+435 FDYATTFF
-443 GYGVSTSALQ
+443 GYGVSSSALQ

-459 TIANDGVEVPL
+459 TVANNGVAMPL
-470 SLLKVDEPPEGK
+470 SLLKVEEPPQGT

-487 KTERAVQKMLEAVV
+487 KTAKAVQKMLEAVV
-501 GDGGTGRRANTESYT
+501 SDGGTGRRANTESYT

-529 GGGYAEKNYRG
+529 GGGYAEKNYRA
-540 IFAGYAPAHDPR
+540 IFAGYAPAHEPR

-562 KGSEYYGGLVAAPPF
+562 KGSDYYGGLVAAPPF
-577 SKIADWSLKMLGV
+577 SKIADWSLRMLGV

-605 DAALFEDNDSVGA
+605 DSALFEDNDSAGA
-618 PPHETPAEEET
+618 PPHELPEET

>member
-1 MARSASRY
+1 MARSIFRY

-21 LALLTLGLVIQLVR
+21 LALMTLGLVAQLIR
-35 LQVTTADT
+35 LQVTTADS

-85 PTRMWATLNG
+85 PLRMWATLNG
-95 DFDRLHEACL
+95 DFDRLREACQ
-105 TDRAYSP
+105 TDKAYSV
-112 DCAWVNHG
+112 DCTWANSG

-126 LRYQYEALRPL
+126 LRYQYETLRPL
-137 AALLDEDLTRFYDE
+137 ATLLDEDLAKFYND
-151 LAARADSQF
+151 LAARADQQF
-160 MYLGRQIPPS
+160 MYLRRQIPPS

-195 GEILGQIIGYTD
+195 GEIMGQIIGYTD

-220 EQWLAGQPG
+220 ENWLAGQAG

-244 VEEVSPASAGTQLQL
+244 VEEVRPASAGTQLQL

-270 QVLQETM
+270 QVLQETK

-286 AVMVDIKTGEILAMV
+286 AVMVDVKTGEILAMV

-309 VSAERRAELLKNRS
+309 VSAERRAELLKNRA

-332 TMKPLAVAA
+332 TMKPLAVVA
-341 ALDAGV
+341 ALEAGV
-347 ITPKTSFRTG
+347 ITPKTSFRTN

-395 RMPRKKYREF
+395 RMPRKKYRDF

-411 GQPTGIGFPG
+411 GQPSGIGFPG
-421 EQRGHFPRTEKISA
+421 EQRGHLPHTEKISA
-435 FDYATTFY
+435 FDYATTFF
-443 GYGVSTSALQ
+443 GYGVSSSALQ

-459 TIANDGVEVPL
+459 TVANNGVAMPL
-470 SLLKVDEPPEGK
+470 SLLKVEEPPQGT

-487 KTERAVQKMLEAVV
+487 KTAKAVQKMLEAVV
-501 GDGGTGRRANTESYT
+501 SDGGTGRRANTESYT

-529 GGGYAEKNYRG
+529 GGGYAEKNYRA
-540 IFAGYAPAHDPR
+540 IFAGYAPAHEPR

-562 KGSEYYGGLVAAPPF
+562 KGSDYYGGLVAAPPF

-605 DAALFEDNDSVGA
+605 DSALFEDNDSAGA
-618 PPHETPAEEET
+618 PPYESPEET

>member
-95 DFDRLHEACL
+95 DFDRLREACL

-126 LRYQYEALRPL
+126 LRYQYETLRPL

-170 IANEALDLKIPGLRR
+170 VANEALDLKIPGLRR

-195 GEILGQIIGYTD
+195 GEIMGQIIGYTD

-459 TIANDGVEVPL
+459 TVANDGVEVPL

-487 KTERAVQKMLEAVV
+487 KTARAVQKMLEAVV

-529 GGGYAEKNYRG
+529 GGGYAEKNYRA
-540 IFAGYAPAHDPR
+540 IFAGYAPAHEPR

-562 KGSEYYGGLVAAPPF
+562 KGSDYYGGLVAAPPF

-605 DAALFEDNDSVGA
+605 DAALFEDNDSAGA
-618 PPHETPAEEET
+618 PPHEIAEDT